1 MDKRNG
7 IFYAPDEPSAP
18 GGTPAAPAAPA
29 APAVPAT
36 PAAPSTPAAPAAPAA
51 PVVVDPAAEWRATFG
66 DTVKPA
72 DVLAKLREQHVKLQA
87 PAAPGAS
94 PAPAAPAAPV
104 DIKELIFDDPE
115 KALDAYFD
123 KRVGPV
129 VRDFYETSAQ
139 VTKQL
144 VSSQRD
150 DKGNPS
156 MPHFKRF
163 EKQIGE
169 FVDRVHPTLRNR
181 PETWQS
187 AYNFVV
193 GQNVDA
199 LVQEKLAAQT
209 PPVEQV
215 GGGPAGEAKKFNLT
229 DEEIHVA
236 EAMGMTPEEYAAN
249 K

>member
-18 GGTPAAPAAPA
+18 GGTPAAP
-29 APAVPAT
+29 
-36 PAAPSTPAAPAAPAA
+36 
-51 PVVVDPAAEWRATFG
+51 
-66 DTVKPA
+66 
-72 DVLAKLREQHVKLQA
+72 
-87 PAAPGAS
+87 
-94 PAPAAPAAPV
+94 APV

-181 PETWQS
+181 PETGQS

-199 LVQEKLAAQT
+199 WVKEKR
-209 PPVEQV
+209 
-215 GGGPAGEAKKFNLT
+215 
-229 DEEIHVA
+229 
-236 EAMGMTPEEYAAN
+236 
-249 K
+249 